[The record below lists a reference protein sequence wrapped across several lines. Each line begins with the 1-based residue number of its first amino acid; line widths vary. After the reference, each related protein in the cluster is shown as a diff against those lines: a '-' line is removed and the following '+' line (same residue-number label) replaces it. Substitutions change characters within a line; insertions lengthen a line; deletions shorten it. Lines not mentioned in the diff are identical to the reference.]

1 MSGVG
6 VSRSGTITA
15 IMPAACA
22 ARIPLNEFLHRE
34 TAPGRDTKQPGGL
47 EEQVGMRLAVS
58 DIVARDH
65 DGQSGA
71 QT

>member
-34 TAPGRDTKQPGGL
+34 TAPGRDTERQGGL
-47 EEQVGMRLAVS
+47 EEQVGMRLAALH
-58 DIVARDH
+58 IVACDH
-65 DGQSGA
+65 DGQAGA
-71 QT
+71 QA